1 MIALFEETMADE
13 LNHAG
18 VSVGNLGELNNDNR
32 VTCFMGNFTAE
43 K

>member
-18 VSVGNLGELNNDNR
+18 VSVGNLGELNKDTR
-32 VTCFMGNFTAE
+32 VTCFMGNFTSE